1 MEKLPTNKHQ
11 HLILMQLWG
20 LDTPITTLCWAVACA
35 ALMQI
40 TMVTEGPKLLV
51 AAGAWCWVMSGR
63 LVAAIKSADAWQA
76 AFYRSHMVLM
86 IVLIF
91 CVGMAA
97 LWMLFF
103 EVGRHVLDYALIP
116 GLLLILAQMCRGNVF
131 HQTGVLLQNIAYAMF
146 CALPAFYYSFSLSPL
161 HLLTTAPV
169 WYVGMLF
176 FLWEREREIL
186 RNPITDA
193 RASLF
198 NTGALVALL
207 AASLISSVTAPMFE
221 RTLCIT
227 VAIGAGCLQA
237 LARLT
242 PHLPKPL
249 ALAISWL
256 TMALPAL
263 LGIILYAPESW

>member
-11 HLILMQLWG
+11 RLVLLQLWG

-35 ALMQI
+35 AILQI
-40 TMVTEGPKLLV
+40 TMVTEGPMLLV
-51 AAGAWCWVMSGR
+51 AAGAWCWVMGGR
-63 LVAAIKSADAWQA
+63 LVAAIRSADAWQA
-76 AFYRSHMVLM
+76 SFYRSHMVLM

-91 CVGMAA
+91 CVAMAT

-103 EVGRHVLDYALIP
+103 EVGRHVLNYTLIP
-116 GLLLILAQMCRGNVF
+116 GFLLALAQVCSGNVLR
-131 HQTGVLLQNIAYAMF
+131 QTGVLLRNIAYAMF
-146 CALPAFYYSFSLSPL
+146 CALPAFYFSFTLSPL
-161 HLLTTAPV
+161 HMLTTAPV
-169 WYVGMLF
+169 WYVGILF

-186 RNPITDA
+186 RTPITDA

-207 AASLISSVTAPMFE
+207 AATLIASVTAPMFE

-237 LARLT
+237 FARLT
-242 PHLPKPL
+242 PHLPRPL

-263 LGIILYAPESW
+263 LGIILYAPDCW

>member
-11 HLILMQLWG
+11 RLVLLQLWG

-35 ALMQI
+35 ALLQI
-40 TMVTEGPKLLV
+40 TMVTEGPMLLV
-51 AAGAWCWVMSGR
+51 AAGAWCWVMGGR
-63 LVAAIKSADAWQA
+63 LVAAIRSADAWQA
-76 AFYRSHMVLM
+76 SFYRSHMVLM

-91 CVGMAA
+91 CVAMAT

-103 EVGRHVLDYALIP
+103 EVGRHVLNYTLIP
-116 GLLLILAQMCRGNVF
+116 GFLLALAQVCSGNALR
-131 HQTGVLLQNIAYAMF
+131 QTGVLLRNIAYAMF
-146 CALPAFYYSFSLSPL
+146 CALPAFYFSFTLSPL
-161 HLLTTAPV
+161 HMLTTAPV
-169 WYVGMLF
+169 WYMGMLF
-176 FLWEREREIL
+176 FLWEREREML
-186 RNPITDA
+186 RNQHTDA

-207 AASLISSVTAPMFE
+207 AATLIASVTAPMFE

-237 LARLT
+237 FACLS
-242 PHLPKPL
+242 PHLPRPL

>member
-11 HLILMQLWG
+11 RLVLLQLWG

-35 ALMQI
+35 ALLQI
-40 TMVTEGPKLLV
+40 TMVTEGPMLLV
-51 AAGAWCWVMSGR
+51 AAGAWCWVMGGR
-63 LVAAIKSADAWQA
+63 LVAAISSADAWQA
-76 AFYRSHMVLM
+76 SFYRSHMVLM

-91 CVGMAA
+91 CVAMAT

-103 EVGRHVLDYALIP
+103 EVGRHVLNYALIP
-116 GLLLILAQMCRGNVF
+116 GFLLALAQVCSGNVLR
-131 HQTGVLLQNIAYAMF
+131 QTGVLLRNIAYAMF
-146 CALPAFYYSFSLSPL
+146 CALPAFYFSFTLSPL
-161 HLLTTAPV
+161 HMLTTAPV
-169 WYVGMLF
+169 WYMGMLF

-186 RNPITDA
+186 RTPITDA

-207 AASLISSVTAPMFE
+207 AATLIASVTAPMFE

-237 LARLT
+237 FARLT
-242 PHLPKPL
+242 PYLPRPV

-263 LGIILYAPESW
+263 LGIILYAPECW